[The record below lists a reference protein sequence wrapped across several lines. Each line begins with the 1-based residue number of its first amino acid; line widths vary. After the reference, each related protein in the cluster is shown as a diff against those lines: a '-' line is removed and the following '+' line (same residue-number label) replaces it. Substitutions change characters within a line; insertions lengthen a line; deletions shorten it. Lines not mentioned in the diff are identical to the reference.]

1 MQSNRIQILR
11 WAGAIVLLLLI
22 GMLMVEGTWAIR
34 LHRSWLFVSVAMV
47 AAVLLVIAGVRDIH
61 RCAWAAAMSH
71 IGLGCVLAG
80 GMIGAVV
87 KTDVKIVVDK
97 HATERVAY
105 TEKGEP
111 EILPF
116 DIRLQDFRIDYYD
129 DGTSPK
135 QFTSALIING
145 KEVHE
150 TSVNHPARYHGWWI
164 YQSDYDRQ
172 QQDFCV
178 LQVVRDPWLPVVY
191 AGFALMVIGAMV
203 MTCKAWHSWRVLV
216 VAVVLAGLFTV
227 AALARVE
234 LGTLV
239 PALRSLWFF
248 PHILIYMVAYS
259 LLAIALVAA
268 IANVWQTRRKRQ
280 DDRLAHLP
288 IDRLTRCLLV
298 SASSLLLIGMLC
310 GAVWAKDAW
319 GDYWMWDGKECWA
332 AATWL
337 ITLLVSHIP
346 TQKVSRVAVL
356 VVIVISFVCMQMTWY
371 GVNYLPSAQYSLH
384 TYNK

>member
-1 MQSNRIQILR
+1 MQSKQIQILR
-11 WAGAIVLLLLI
+11 WAGAIVLLLLV

-34 LHRSWLFVSVAMV
+34 LHRSWLFVSVSMV
-47 AAVLLVIAGVRDIH
+47 AAVLLAIACVRDIRRH
-61 RCAWAAAMSH
+61 AWAAAMSH
-71 IGLGCVLAG
+71 AGLFCVLAG

-87 KTDVKIVVDK
+87 KTDVKMVVDK

-111 EILPF
+111 EVLPF

-129 DGTSPK
+129 DGSSPK

-145 KEVHE
+145 EDVQE

-178 LQVVRDPWLPVVY
+178 LQVVRDPWLPMVY
-191 AGFALMVIGAMV
+191 VGFALMVIGAMV

-216 VAVVLAGLFTV
+216 VAVVLAGVFTV
-227 AALARVE
+227 ASLARME

-268 IANVWQTRRKRQ
+268 IAGVWQTRRKRQ
-280 DDRLAHLP
+280 DNRWVQLP

-356 VVIVISFVCMQMTWY
+356 VVIAVSFACMQMTWY